1 MSKRIPRFLVPDEMD
16 GLYHVVSRVVGK
28 AMAFGEEEKQK
39 FRELAVG
46 YAGFSGIQIVAWCLM
61 DNHFHLLLMIPAK
74 AGGKEGKLPIND
86 ILRRLRC
93 IYSAG
98 EVAEVKRILGLCK
111 TEEER
116 RKFLEPYTR
125 RMGDLPMFMRSIK
138 QRFSRW
144 YNKQHKREGTLWEDR
159 YKSVVIESEGTGTLD
174 HAARVVAA
182 YIDLNPVR
190 AGMVEDPKDYSWC
203 GYARAVVGEK
213 ECVKGITTLWG
224 RGRGVKAALAEHRA
238 FLFEEGS
245 EEKTEDF
252 DIEDRRHENGRT
264 KRGKIQD
271 PRTGEWKTR
280 VGIDARKVWE
290 ERQRGG
296 RLPLCILL
304 RLRSRYLVDGAVIGR
319 AEFVRRVTGGIA
331 TAPTTGKPGKK
342 MRFGE
347 WGGLHVLRD
356 LRVDVVG

>member
-1 MSKRIPRFLVPDEMD
+1 MPDEMD

-28 AMAFGEEEKQK
+28 AMVFGEDEKQK

-61 DNHFHLLLMIPAK
+61 DNHFHLLLKVPARSG
-74 AGGKEGKLPIND
+74 AAAKLPVKE

-98 EVAEVKRILGLCK
+98 EVAEVQRILGLCK
-111 TEEER
+111 TEAAR
-116 RKFLEPYTR
+116 RKFLEPYTK
-125 RMGDLPMFMRSIK
+125 RMGDLPEFMRSIK

-144 YNKQHKREGTLWEDR
+144 YNKQHKRKGTLWEDR
-159 YKSVVIESEGTGTLD
+159 YKSVVIESEGNGTLG
-174 HAARVVAA
+174 HAARIVAA
-182 YIDLNPVR
+182 YIDLNSVR

-213 ECVKGITTLWG
+213 DCVKGITTLWG
-224 RGRGVKAALAEHRA
+224 RGRGVQAALAEHRA

-245 EEKTEDF
+245 EEKMED
-252 DIEDRRHENGRT
+252 
-264 KRGKIQD
+264 GKMQD
-271 PRTGEWKTR
+271 PRTGKMKTR
-280 VGIDARKVWE
+280 KGIDARKVWG
-290 ERQRGG
+290 ERVRGG
-296 RLPLCILL
+296 RLPLHILL

-319 AEFVRRVTGGIA
+319 AEFVRRVTGGGA
-331 TAPTTGKPGKK
+331 AAPADGKPGKK

-347 WGGLHVLRD
+347 WGGLHALRD

>member
-28 AMAFGEEEKQK
+28 AMVFGEDEKRK

-61 DNHFHLLLMIPAK
+61 DNHFHLLIKVPAR
-74 AGGKEGKLPIND
+74 AGEAAKLPIKD
-86 ILRRLRC
+86 ILRRLRS

-98 EVAEVKRILGLCK
+98 EVAEVKRILGLCR
-111 TEEER
+111 TEVER
-116 RKFLEPYTR
+116 RKFLEPYTK
-125 RMGDLPMFMRSIK
+125 RMGDLPEFMRWIK

-144 YNKQHKREGTLWEDR
+144 YNKQHKRKGTLWEDR
-159 YKSVVIESEGTGTLD
+159 YKSVVIESEGNGTLG
-174 HAARVVAA
+174 HAARIVAA

-213 ECVKGITTLWG
+213 DCQRGITSLWG
-224 RGRGVKAALAEHRA
+224 RGRGVKAALAVHRA

-245 EEKTEDF
+245 EEKTEDCET
-252 DIEDRRHENGRT
+252 EDRKHENGRT
-264 KRGKIQD
+264 RRGKIQD
-271 PRTGEWKTR
+271 PGTGEWKTR
-280 VGIDARKVWE
+280 VGIDAKKVWE

-296 RLPLCILL
+296 RLPLHVLL

-319 AEFVRRVTGGIA
+319 AEFVQRVTGGSAIA
-331 TAPTTGKPGKK
+331 ATEGKPGKK

-347 WGGLHVLRD
+347 WGGLHALRD

>member
-28 AMAFGEEEKQK
+28 AMVFGEEEKRK

-61 DNHFHLLLMIPAK
+61 DNHFHLLVKVPAK
-74 AGGKEGKLPIND
+74 AGGDEAKLSIKD

-93 IYSAG
+93 IYSAA

-111 TEEER
+111 TDAER
-116 RKFLEPYTR
+116 RKFLEPYIK
-125 RMGDLPMFMRSIK
+125 RMGDLPEFMRAIK

-144 YNKQHKREGTLWEDR
+144 YNKQHKRKGTLWEER
-159 YKSVVIESEGTGTLD
+159 YKSVVIESEGTGTLG

-190 AGMVEDPKDYSWC
+190 AGIVEDPKDYSWC

-213 ECVKGITTLWG
+213 DCQRGITALWG
-224 RGRGVKAALAEHRA
+224 RGRGVQAVLAEHRM

-245 EEKTEDF
+245 EEKTQD
-252 DIEDRRHENGRT
+252 
-264 KRGKIQD
+264 GKTQD
-271 PRTGEWKTR
+271 PRTGNMKTR
-280 VGIDARKVWE
+280 KGIDARKVWE

-296 RLPLCILL
+296 RLPLHILL

-319 AEFVRRVTGGIA
+319 AEFVQRVTGGSAIG
-331 TAPTTGKPGKK
+331 PVGGKPGKK

-356 LRVDVVG
+356 LRVNVVG

>member
-1 MSKRIPRFLVPDEMD
+1 MPDEMD

-28 AMAFGEEEKQK
+28 AMVFGEDEKQK

-61 DNHFHLLLMIPAK
+61 DNHFHLLLKVPARSG
-74 AGGKEGKLPIND
+74 AAAKLPVKE

-98 EVAEVKRILGLCK
+98 EVAEVQRILGLCK
-111 TEEER
+111 TEAAR
-116 RKFLEPYTR
+116 RKFLEPYTK
-125 RMGDLPMFMRSIK
+125 RMGDLPEFMRSIK

-144 YNKQHKREGTLWEDR
+144 YNKQHKRKGTLWEDR
-159 YKSVVIESEGTGTLD
+159 YKSVVIESEGNGTLG
-174 HAARVVAA
+174 HAARIVAA

-213 ECVKGITTLWG
+213 DCVKGITALWG
-224 RGRGVKAALAEHRA
+224 RGRGAKAALAEHRA

-245 EEKTEDF
+245 EERVPED
-252 DIEDRRHENGRT
+252 GAKS
-264 KRGKIQD
+264 KRK
-271 PRTGEWKTR
+271 
-280 VGIDARKVWE
+280 GIDARKVWE

-296 RLPLCILL
+296 RLPLHVML

-319 AEFVRRVTGGIA
+319 AEFVRRVTGGSVVPGAA
-331 TAPTTGKPGKK
+331 TGATTGKPGKK

-347 WGGLHVLRD
+347 WGGLHALRD
-356 LRVDVVG
+356 LRVNVVG

>member
-1 MSKRIPRFLVPDEMD
+1 MPEEMD

-28 AMAFGEEEKQK
+28 AMVFGEAEKRK

-61 DNHFHLLLMIPAK
+61 DNHFHLLLKVPAK
-74 AGGKEGKLPIND
+74 ASGEAAKLPAKE

-98 EVAEVKRILGLCK
+98 EVAEVQRILGLCK
-111 TEEER
+111 TDSER
-116 RKFLEPYTR
+116 RKFLEPYVK
-125 RMGDLPMFMRSIK
+125 RMGDLPEFMRAIK

-144 YNKQHKREGTLWEDR
+144 YNKQHKRKGTLWEDR
-159 YKSVVIESEGTGTLD
+159 YKSVVIESEGAGTLG
-174 HAARVVAA
+174 HAARIVAA

-213 ECVKGITTLWG
+213 DCVTGITALWG

-245 EEKTEDF
+245 EEKTEDG
-252 DIEDRRHENGRT
+252 NM
-264 KRGKIQD
+264 QD
-271 PRTGEWKTR
+271 SRTGKMKTR
-280 VGIDARKVWE
+280 NGIDARKVWE

-296 RLPLCILL
+296 RLPLHILL

-319 AEFVRRVTGGIA
+319 AEFVRRVTGGSMVPGAA
-331 TAPTTGKPGKK
+331 TGAITGKPGKK

-347 WGGLHVLRD
+347 WGGLHALRD
-356 LRVDVVG
+356 LRVNVVG

>member
-1 MSKRIPRFLVPDEMD
+1 MSKRIPRFLVPAEMD

-28 AMAFGEEEKQK
+28 AMVFGEEEKRK

-61 DNHFHLLLMIPAK
+61 DHHFHLLVKVPAK
-74 AGGKEGKLPIND
+74 AGGEAAKLSIKD

-98 EVAEVKRILGLCK
+98 EVAEVQRILGLCK
-111 TEEER
+111 TDAER
-116 RKFLEPYTR
+116 RKFLEPYVK
-125 RMGDLPMFMRSIK
+125 RMGDLPEFMRAIK

-144 YNKQHKREGTLWEDR
+144 YNKQHKRQGTLWEDR
-159 YKSVVIESEGTGTLD
+159 YKSVVIESEGAGTLG
-174 HAARVVAA
+174 HAARIVAA

-213 ECVKGITTLWG
+213 DCQRGITSLWG
-224 RGRGVKAALAEHRA
+224 RGRGVPAALAEHRML
-238 FLFEEGS
+238 LFEEGS
-245 EEKTEDF
+245 DEKTQD
-252 DIEDRRHENGRT
+252 
-264 KRGKIQD
+264 GKTQD
-271 PRTGEWKTR
+271 PRTGNMKTR
-280 VGIDARKVWE
+280 KGIDARKVWE

-296 RLPLCILL
+296 RLPLHVLL

-319 AEFVRRVTGGIA
+319 AEFVRRVTGGSAIG
-331 TAPTTGKPGKK
+331 PVGGKPGKM

-347 WGGLHVLRD
+347 WGGLHALRD

>member
-28 AMAFGEEEKQK
+28 AMVFGEDEKRK

-61 DNHFHLLLMIPAK
+61 DNHFHLLVKVPAK
-74 AGGKEGKLPIND
+74 ASAEAGKLPIND

-93 IYSAG
+93 IYSNG
-98 EVAEVKRILGLCK
+98 QVAEVKRILGLCQ
-111 TEEER
+111 TEAER

-144 YNKQHKREGTLWEDR
+144 FNKRHKRKGTLWEDR
-159 YKSVVIESEGTGTLD
+159 YKSVVIESEGNGTLG

-213 ECVKGITTLWG
+213 ACVRGITALWG
-224 RGRGVKAALAEHRA
+224 RGGGAQAALAEHRV
-238 FLFEEGS
+238 FLFEEGA
-245 EEKTEDF
+245 EEKIQD
-252 DIEDRRHENGRT
+252 
-264 KRGKIQD
+264 GKTQD
-271 PRTGEWKTR
+271 PRTGEWKAR
-280 VGIDARKVWE
+280 AGIGAKKVWE

-296 RLPLCILL
+296 RLPLPVLL
-304 RLRSRYLVDGAVIGR
+304 RMRSRYLVDGAVIGR
-319 AEFVRRVTGGIA
+319 AEFVRRVTGGNA
-331 TAPTTGKPGKK
+331 TVPTAGKSGKK

-347 WGGLHVLRD
+347 WGGLHALRD

>member
-1 MSKRIPRFLVPDEMD
+1 MSKRIPRFLVPAELD

-28 AMAFGEEEKQK
+28 AMIFDEAAKRK

-61 DNHFHLLLMIPAK
+61 DNHFHMLVMVPAK
-74 AGGKEGKLPIND
+74 AGGAAAKLPEKE

-98 EVAEVKRILGLCK
+98 EVGEIRRILGLCK
-111 TEEER
+111 TETER
-116 RKFLEPYTR
+116 RQILEPYIR

-144 YNKQHKREGTLWEDR
+144 YNKQHQRKGTLWEDR
-159 YKSVVIESEGTGTLD
+159 YKSVVIESEGTGTLG

-190 AGMVEDPKDYSWC
+190 AGIVEDPKDYSWC

-213 ECVKGITTLWG
+213 ECQRGITALWG
-224 RGRGVKAALAEHRA
+224 RGRGVQAALAEHRM

-245 EEKTEDF
+245 EEKTED
-252 DIEDRRHENGRT
+252 RRYENASAR
-264 KRGKIQD
+264 KRKGKIQD
-271 PRTGEWKTR
+271 PKTGEWKAR

-296 RLPLCILL
+296 RLPLHILL

-319 AEFVRRVTGGIA
+319 AEFVRRVTGGSA
-331 TAPTTGKPGKK
+331 APADGKPGKM
-342 MRFGE
+342 MRFGA
-347 WGGLHVLRD
+347 WGGLHALRD
-356 LRVDVVG
+356 LRVNVVG